1 MKLRSLFRTSAFTL
15 IELLVVIAIIAILA
29 GMLLPALARA
39 KEKGKMTKCLSN
51 MKQLGLGSLLYA
63 RDFDDKY
70 PLHEMA
76 AGSPFPS
83 TPVANQSRYAAV
95 YYSKKWLDFIDPYLG
110 SNAAVAIC
118 PSDNGLLPTD
128 ATTWKITGPPL
139 TYGMNVYSFS
149 LGPIPAQPREQNII
163 SPSAKFFIGE
173 TVGQV
178 GLCHIGLW
186 SFASSGL
193 KRHGGGKDVT
203 AGGQTQNKGANYAF
217 FDGHSDYVLKK
228 PTWEDVPGVYPPTG
242 NWQSPYSNIELY
254 APEWAC
260 WIP

>member
-1 MKLRSLFRTSAFTL
+1 MKTRPEPRTLAFTL

-51 MKQLGLGSLLYA
+51 MRQIGLTFNLYSG
-63 RDFDDKY
+63 DYEKY

-76 AGSPFPS
+76 AGSPFAS
-83 TPVANQSRYAAV
+83 TPAANQSRYAAV
-95 YYSKKWLDFIDPYLG
+95 YYSKKWLDFVDPYMS
-110 SNAAVAIC
+110 SNANVMIC
-118 PSDNGLLPTD
+118 PSDNGKLPTD
-128 ATTWKITGPPL
+128 PVTWKITGPPL

-149 LGPIPAQPREQNII
+149 IGPMPSQPRPEDIL
-163 SPSAKFFIGE
+163 SPSTKFNIGE

-186 SFASSGL
+186 SFAASGL
-193 KRHGGGKDVT
+193 LRHGGGMDTT
-203 AGGQTQNKGANYAF
+203 AGGTTQNKGANYTY
-217 FDGHSDYVLKK
+217 FDGHADYVLKK
-228 PTWEDVPGVYPPTG
+228 PQWADTG
-242 NWQSPYSNIELY
+242 SMQNAAYVAAN

-260 WIP
+260 WVP

>member
-1 MKLRSLFRTSAFTL
+1 MKSPNLFSVRKAAFTL

-51 MKQLGLGSLLYA
+51 MRQIGLACTLYA
-63 RDFDDKY
+63 GDYEKY
-70 PLHEMA
+70 PLHEVA
-76 AGSPFPS
+76 AGAPVSS

-95 YYSKKWLDFIDPYLG
+95 YYSTKWLDFIDPYFG
-110 SNAAVAIC
+110 SNAAVVIC
-118 PSDNGLLPTD
+118 PSDNGKLPTD
-128 ATTWKITGPPL
+128 PTTFKITGPPL

-149 LGPIPAQPREQNII
+149 LGATSPQPRPENIL
-163 SPSAKFFIGE
+163 SPSSKYFIGE

-186 SFASSGL
+186 SFAASGL
-193 KRHGGGKDVT
+193 LRHGGGKDVT
-203 AGGQTQNKGANYAF
+203 AGGVTQNKGANYTY
-217 FDGHSDYVLKK
+217 FDGHADYVLCSWDTSLA
-228 PTWEDVPGVYPPTG
+228 TWQTPAFVQA
-242 NWQSPYSNIELY
+242 N
-254 APEWAC
+254 APDWAT

>member
-1 MKLRSLFRTSAFTL
+1 MTGRHSQGARRQAFTL

-51 MKQLGLGSLLYA
+51 MKQIGLACTLYA
-63 RDFDDKY
+63 GDYEKY
-70 PLHEMA
+70 PLHEVA
-76 AGSPFPS
+76 AGAPVAS

-95 YYSKKWLDFIDPYLG
+95 YYSMKWLDFIDPYFG
-110 SNAAVAIC
+110 SNAAVVLC
-118 PSDNGLLPTD
+118 PSDNGKLPTD
-128 ATTWKITGPPL
+128 PATWKITGPPL

-149 LGPIPAQPREQNII
+149 LGATSSQPRPENIL
-163 SPSAKFFIGE
+163 SPSAKYFIGE

-186 SFASSGL
+186 SFAASGIL
-193 KRHGGGKDVT
+193 RHGGGKDVT
-203 AGGQTQNKGANYAF
+203 PGGVTQNKGANYTY
-217 FDGHSDYVLKK
+217 FDGHADYVISKWDTSLA
-228 PTWEDVPGVYPPTG
+228 TWQNTAFVAA
-242 NWQSPYSNIELY
+242 N
-254 APEWAC
+254 APDWAT